1 MAVKILRRVLFV
13 SLLPCLLLVKNAWAV
28 PEIQHWQTDN
38 GARVYFLPVM
48 DLPMVDVNIVFDAGS
63 ARDAGKSGMASLT
76 NGMLSEG
83 AAGKD
88 AQFLAEEFEN
98 VGANFGGGAL
108 KDMAVLSLRSLTE
121 ERYLNP
127 ALKNLKNIL
136 TKPDFPVAAFKREL
150 GRMKISLKARKQ
162 SPSAIASEAFVKNLY
177 GDHPYAS
184 PTGGTEKSLNALRL
198 ADLKSYYKKYY
209 VAKNAVVAIVG
220 KLTRQQA
227 EQVSNELF
235 SGLPEGERASPLPEV
250 KPLTESKTIQI
261 DFPSRQSHILMG
273 QLGVKRGDKDYFTL
287 YVANHP
293 FGGSGFASRL
303 MDEVREKR
311 GLAYSVHSYFSP
323 MRQLGPFKLGL
334 QTRNDQAQQA
344 LELVKAELKKY
355 VSEGPQAKEL
365 NASLKNITGGF
376 PLRVDSNSKL
386 VGYLAMIGFYD
397 LPLNYMNEFVGKIK
411 SVNIEMIRDALKRRM
426 HPDKMLTVIVGAQ
439 KASGAAE
446 TD

>member
-1 MAVKILRRVLFV
+1 MAVKILRLL
-13 SLLPCLLLVKNAWAV
+13 LLPCLFFAKSAWAV

-38 GARVYFLPVM
+38 GARVYFLPAM
-48 DLPMVDVNIVFDAGS
+48 DLPMLDINIVFDAGS
-63 ARDAGKSGMASLT
+63 ARDAGKAGLALLT

-88 AQFLAEEFEN
+88 AQFLAEQFEN
-98 VGANFGGGAL
+98 VGANFGNGAL
-108 KDMAVLSLRSLTE
+108 KDMAMLTLRSLTE

-136 TKPDFPVAAFKREL
+136 TNPDFPETAFNREL
-150 GRMKISLKARKQ
+150 GRMKISLKARRQ
-162 SPSAIASEAFVKNLY
+162 SPSSVASEAFVKNLY

-184 PTGGTEKSLNALRL
+184 PTGGTEKSLNTMRL
-198 ADLKSYYKKYY
+198 ADLKAYYKKYY

-220 KLTRQQA
+220 KVTRQQA
-227 EQVSNELF
+227 EQISKDLF
-235 SGLPEGERASPLPEV
+235 SGLAAGERVQPLPEV
-250 KPLTESKTIQI
+250 KPLTESKTIRI

-273 QLGVKRGDKDYFTL
+273 QPGVKRGDKDYFTL

-311 GLAYSVHSYFSP
+311 GLAYSIHSYFSP
-323 MRQLGPFKLGL
+323 MRQLGPFQLGL

-344 LELVKAELKKY
+344 LDLVNAELKKY
-355 VSEGPQAKEL
+355 VVEGPKAEEL

-376 PLRVDSNSKL
+376 PLRVDSNKKL

-411 SVNIEMIRDALKRRM
+411 SVNIEMIKDALKRRVQ
-426 HPDKMLTVIVGAQ
+426 PDKMLTVIVGAQ
-439 KASGAAE
+439 TGSDTTK
-446 TD
+446 TH

>member
-1 MAVKILRRVLFV
+1 MGVKILRRVLLA
-13 SLLPCLLLVKNAWAV
+13 SLLPCLLLTKNVWAV
-28 PEIQHWQTDN
+28 PEIQHWQTEN

-48 DLPMVDVNIVFDAGS
+48 DLPMVDINIVFDAGS
-63 ARDAGKSGMASLT
+63 ARDAGKAGLASLT

-98 VGANFGGGAL
+98 VGADFGGGAL
-108 KDMAVLSLRSLTE
+108 KDMATLSLRSLTE

-136 TKPDFPVAAFKREL
+136 TKPDFPTAAFKREL
-150 GRMKISLKARKQ
+150 GRMRISLKARRQ
-162 SPSAIASEAFVKNLY
+162 SPSSVGAEAFMKNLY
-177 GDHPYAS
+177 GNHPYAS
-184 PTGGTEKSLNALRL
+184 PTGGTEKSLDALRL
-198 ADLKSYYKKYY
+198 ADLKAYYKKYY
-209 VAKNAVVAIVG
+209 VARNAVVAIVG

-227 EQVSNELF
+227 EQISSELF
-235 SGLPEGERASPLPEV
+235 AGLAAGKRAPPLPEV
-250 KPLTESKTIQI
+250 KLLTESKTIRI

-273 QLGVKRGDKDYFTL
+273 QLGIKRGDKDYFTL

-323 MRQLGPFKLGL
+323 MRQLGPFLLGL

-344 LELVKAELKKY
+344 LELVTAELKKY
-355 VSEGPQAKEL
+355 VAEGPDAEEL

-397 LPLNYMNEFVGKIK
+397 LTLNYMNEFVGKVK
-411 SVNIEMIRDALKRRM
+411 SVNIDMIKDALKRRV
-426 HPDKMLTVIVGAQ
+426 HPEKMLTVIVGAQ
-439 KASGAAE
+439 TGSDSEK
-446 TD
+446 TH